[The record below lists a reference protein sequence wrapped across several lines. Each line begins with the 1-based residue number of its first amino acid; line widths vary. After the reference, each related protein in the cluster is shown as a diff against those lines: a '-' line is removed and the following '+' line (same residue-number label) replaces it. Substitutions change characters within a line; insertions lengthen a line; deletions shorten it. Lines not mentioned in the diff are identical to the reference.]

1 MRSSRLQGSYA
12 KLDYQQSNLFV
23 ISTQIN
29 EVTLFLDLPQDIRLH
44 LIVYNSLMETRNTSN
59 LPNRVGCHPIF
70 DPTCWWTCTQ
80 YPIQL
85 VEGPKYKVAIV
96 VEFKI
101 MHNKVY
107 YLLDC
112 WDVDKSPNL
121 GPTKN
126 LTNVQ
131 ALLKEFH
138 CHYPNKLG
146 HSSTV
151 PHTRSRKGI

>member
-70 DPTCWWTCTQ
+70 DPTC
-80 YPIQL
+80 
-85 VEGPKYKVAIV
+85 
-96 VEFKI
+96 
-101 MHNKVY
+101 
-107 YLLDC
+107 
-112 WDVDKSPNL
+112 
-121 GPTKN
+121 
-126 LTNVQ
+126 
-131 ALLKEFH
+131 
-138 CHYPNKLG
+138 
-146 HSSTV
+146 
-151 PHTRSRKGI
+151 